1 MGDLVDM
8 ADAVSTRNLDD
19 GDITIKGER
28 RAKLGHAV
36 AQPAMHPTKVFA
48 SGKVD
53 LKIRDADGMKVDAG
67 RPDVFD
73 HHFEQTGEI
82 VALCR
87 IHRVVVYK
95 VPTGIEDRLAPVAFN
110 ALDSMVGMSPA
121 KISAEVDE
129 IVRQRLGLRRG
140 RAPVPA
146 DMRAPD
152 DPSPN
157 RLVPRQVTRH

>member
-110 ALDSMVGMSPA
+110 ALDSMVGMSPVQ
-121 KISAEVDE
+121 ISAEVDE

-140 RAPVPA
+140 RAPVRA
-146 DMRAPD
+146 DMRAHD
-152 DPSPN
+152 DQLRN
-157 RLVPRQVTRH
+157 RSGLRQGARS